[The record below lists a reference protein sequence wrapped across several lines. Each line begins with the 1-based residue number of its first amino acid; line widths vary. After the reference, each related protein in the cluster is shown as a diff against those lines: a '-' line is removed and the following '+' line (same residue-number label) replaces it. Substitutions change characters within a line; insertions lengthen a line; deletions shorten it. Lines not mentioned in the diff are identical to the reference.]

1 VKLLLLSNRSKRLA
15 LCLAPLLSLSLFLQ
29 PLGDLTMAANE
40 PVDSISYSERNG
52 ESSATPVE
60 SGPQATID
68 LSDLHGHWSE
78 SVVRS
83 AIALGYVE
91 GYEDGTFRPDKQVT
105 GQAFLT
111 MLAKAMQLPVGEADQ
126 GSGWFAP
133 YEAAVRE
140 AKLYDNDYTNP
151 SKALTRMEMAS
162 TIVKATTPQS
172 RELLYKELIQTTH
185 SVQRIKA
192 MFPSIDADLAKLKK
206 DPTMNVDL
214 SVYDNPRQTRD
225 ALRAWRDARVEEY
238 EAENLANGKG
248 YCSPEAEDWYIA
260 EHDCVNPRDALV
272 NDALTQADR
281 FYSMLLNAGPTVNS
295 LIDPYFNSLNTNAKQ
310 DLFEAVRR
318 GLIHGTGNGEVAP
331 SGITTRAQ
339 AVVVI
344 QRILEFNKGESLPV
358 DHYALQKAEVDWH
371 QTNLFSVW
379 PHFLGIYNANKV
391 DTTKFRFESPW
402 YKGKI
407 TSYYVIDLDDP
418 KSPFRSEIEYP
429 LNELYYTPQGYKKD
443 IPLAKQKNAYLLV
456 YTQTKNEIAANKNNT
471 LNAVWNGIGEG
482 YYNIIHSQGG
492 IPQATYDQQKRL
504 AKGALEVYTTIDH
517 IKNLSDRSTLSHT
530 KYAILPKE
538 NVRMSDRN
546 TLLLTTGVIGDHVA
560 LKALQFTPNG
570 TRNLLPE
577 IKGQSLYLIDKLD

>member
-1 VKLLLLSNRSKRLA
+1 MLLGSRSKRLA
-15 LCLAPLLSLSLFLQ
+15 LCLAPLLFLSLFLQ
-29 PLGDLTMAANE
+29 PPGDLTMAANE
-40 PVDSISYSERNG
+40 PIDSVSNSGRVE
-52 ESSATPVE
+52 ESSTAPAE
-60 SGPQATID
+60 SGPQGTIE

-83 AIALGYVE
+83 AIASGYVE

-111 MLAKAMQLPVGEADQ
+111 MLAKAMQLPLGEADQ

-140 AKLYDNDYTNP
+140 AKLYDNDYANP
-151 SKALTRMEMAS
+151 SKALTRTEMAS
-162 TIVKATTPQS
+162 TVVRATTTQS

-206 DPTMNVDL
+206 EPTMNVDL
-214 SVYDNPRQTRD
+214 TVYDTPRKTRD

-238 EAENLANGKG
+238 QAENLANGKS
-248 YCSPEAEDWYIA
+248 YCSVDAEDWYIA
-260 EHDCVNPRDALV
+260 EHDCVNPRQALI
-272 NDALTQADR
+272 NDALTRSDNFFSA
-281 FYSMLLNAGPTVNS
+281 LLNAGPSVNT
-295 LIDPYFNSLNTNAKQ
+295 LINPYFNSLNTDAKQ

-318 GLIHGTGNGEVAP
+318 GLIHGTGNGEISP
-331 SGITTRAQ
+331 NGITTRAQ

-344 QRILEFNKGESLPV
+344 QRVLEFNKGESLPV

-391 DTTKFRFESPW
+391 DTAKFRFESPW

-407 TSYYVIDLDDP
+407 TGYYVIDLDDP
-418 KSPFRSEIEYP
+418 KSPYRSKIEYP

-456 YTQTKNEIAANKNNT
+456 YTQTKNEIADNKNNT
-471 LNAVWNGIGEG
+471 LNAVWHGIGEG
-482 YYNIIHSQGG
+482 YYNIIYSEEG
-492 IPQATYDQQKRL
+492 IPQATYDQRERL
-504 AKGALEVYTTIDH
+504 AKGALEVYTTIDY

-530 KYAILPKE
+530 KYVVLPKE
-538 NVRMSDRN
+538 NIRMSERN
-546 TLLLTTGVIGDHVA
+546 TLLLTTGVIGDRVA
-560 LKALQFTPNG
+560 LKALQFVPNG

>member
-1 VKLLLLSNRSKRLA
+1 MLLSSRSKKLA

-29 PLGDLTMAANE
+29 PLGDLTMAASETVGSVSNSGRNE
-40 PVDSISYSERNG
+40 
-52 ESSATPVE
+52 ESSTAPVE
-60 SGPQATID
+60 SGTQGRIE

-83 AIALGYVE
+83 AIASGYVE
-91 GYEDGTFRPDKQVT
+91 GYVDGTFRPDQQVT

-151 SKALTRMEMAS
+151 SKALTRLEMAA
-162 TIVKATTPQS
+162 TLVRATTPQS
-172 RELLYKELIQTTH
+172 RELLYRELIQTTH

-206 DPTMNVDL
+206 EPTMNVDL
-214 SVYDNPRQTRD
+214 SVYDKPRQTRD
-225 ALRAWRDARVEEY
+225 ALRTWRDARVEEY
-238 EAENLANGKG
+238 EAENLANGKS
-248 YCSPEAEDWYIA
+248 YCSVDAEDWYIA
-260 EHDCVNPRDALV
+260 EHDCVNPRQALI
-272 NDALTQADR
+272 NDALTRADN
-281 FYSMLLNAGPTVNS
+281 FFSALLNAGPTVNT
-295 LIDPYFNSLNTNAKQ
+295 LINPYFNSLNTDAKQ

-318 GLIHGTGNGEVAP
+318 GLIHGTGNGEVSP
-331 SGITTRAQ
+331 NGITTRAQ

-344 QRILEFNKGESLPV
+344 QRILAFNKGESLPV
-358 DHYALQKAEVDWH
+358 DHYALQKAEVYWH

-402 YKGKI
+402 YIGKI
-407 TSYYVIDLDDP
+407 TGYYVIDLDDP
-418 KSPFRSEIEYP
+418 KSPYRSKIEYP

-456 YTQTKNEIAANKNNT
+456 YTQTKNEIAANKNNI

-482 YYNIIHSQGG
+482 YYNIIYSEDG
-492 IPQATYDQQKRL
+492 IPQATYDQRERL
-504 AKGALEVYTTIDH
+504 AKGALEVYTTIDY
-517 IKNLSDRSTLSHT
+517 IKNLADRSTFSPT
-530 KYAILPKE
+530 KYAVLPKE
-538 NVRMSDRN
+538 NVRMSDKN
-546 TLLLTTGVIGDHVA
+546 TLLLTTGVIGDRVA
-560 LKALQFTPNG
+560 IKALQFTPNG